1 MATVSN
7 VTAGKPKIGGAI
19 FVAPVGTALPTDAT
33 TALNEAF
40 VGLGYVSEDGLTQ
53 SITRDSEV
61 IKAWGGDTVMTTQTD
76 FAETFTFKLIEAL
89 NVDVKKLIFGDT
101 NVTGTLTTGI
111 TAITNSKELP
121 AKSFVIEMV
130 QNDALVRK
138 VIPNAKVTELGDI
151 VYSDG
156 EAIGYEP
163 TITALPDATGNA
175 SYEYTVK
182 A

>member
-53 SITRDSEV
+53 AITRDSEA
-61 IKAWGGDTVMTTQTD
+61 IKAWGGDTVLTTQTD

-89 NVDVKKLIFGDT
+89 NVDVKKVIFGDT

-138 VIPNAKVTELGDI
+138 VIPNAKITELGDI

-156 EAIGYEP
+156 EAVGYEP

-175 SYEYTVK
+175 SYEYTLK